1 MVGKSSLIDHNIWNT
16 LFSTQGV
23 YLCFN
28 VHYFLHCTH
37 TVCLLDYGIW
47 QQIDYFWHT
56 HMRMSFIRNQF
67 FIISFI
73 KPCLASCVSIW
84 NSSRHIHYFFAFWC
98 IAFQIK
104 WTLIIHRQLIWIP
117 SKNPKEIR
125 GNIWLCWCRTSKK

>member
-1 MVGKSSLIDHNIWNT
+1 MTTIYWIHSFRHKVYIYASMYII
-16 LFSTQGV
+16 FSIA
-23 YLCFN
+23 
-28 VHYFLHCTH
+28 H

-56 HMRMSFIRNQF
+56 HTRMSFIRNQF
-67 FIISFI
+67 FINSFI

-104 WTLIIHRQLIWIP
+104 WTLIINRQLIWI
-117 SKNPKEIR
+117 SSNKAKKIR
-125 GNIWLCWCRTSKK
+125 GNIWLCWCKIYKKDR